1 MTLVGGVIAPHP
13 PIIVPGVG
21 GSRLK
26 DVESTLTAM
35 HRVSVEAAEKRPNTI
50 VLLSPHAPISPGEM
64 GVSLAERYQGSLAQF
79 GGPEVVVQLDHGS
92 LVPLYFL
99 LEAMSPPPGL
109 VLLSVSLLG
118 PEAHMNFGRAVA
130 AAVDL

>member
-64 GVSLAERYQGSLAQF
+64 GVSLAERYQGSLALSSEF
-79 GGPEVVVQLDHGS
+79 PRSRWSWTEMWTWLSACCPTLLPEDC
-92 LVPLYFL
+92 P
-99 LEAMSPPPGL
+99 
-109 VLLSVSLLG
+109 
-118 PEAHMNFGRAVA
+118 
-130 AAVDL
+130 